1 MRMMPRLR
9 KLSET
14 ALNLA
19 WFRAWDFNFNAR
31 YLHLIL
37 RLWIPCCSSSAYA
50 ILAASNGAEHFF
62 VFT

>member
-19 WFRAWDFNFNAR
+19 RFRAWDFNLNAR

-37 RLWIPCCSSSAYA
+37 RLWIP
-50 ILAASNGAEHFF
+50 
-62 VFT
+62 